1 MGKSLPPSGGIVNSL
16 TGSGY
21 NGRVT
26 KPKLLAGLIACVLIF
41 ALFLQTLPVS
51 AQSPS
56 ASDLVNAVN
65 ALRASY
71 GLPPYQVESGLMAF
85 AQQHSEYQ
93 ASIDQP
99 THTHSDGS
107 TPEQDGVFENVAVG
121 VNLSADAVVNSI
133 WSNSLHRSTMINISA
148 GYIGAG
154 VASNGHATY
163 YTIDVRKEPGAP
175 AVPAIAPTTG
185 SGSTAGA
192 PAATSIPF
200 VALATVT
207 PRPDGAIIH
216 TVGYGQSLWSIAIAY
231 GVTVDDIRKLNGL
244 AEGSVDIYAGQK
256 LVIKAPDPTA
266 TPTPTPTATAT
277 ATSTATR
284 TPVPTRTRPAPSVT
298 TWGTPTPRVTATP
311 TPAPFSVAN
320 VLPDRRSLGMLLIL
334 VCAAGLGVVGVQGF
348 RKK

>member
-1 MGKSLPPSGGIVNSL
+1 M
-16 TGSGY
+16 
-21 NGRVT
+21 
-26 KPKLLAGLIACVLIF
+26 LIF
-41 ALFLQTLPVS
+41 ALLPQTPSAS
-51 AQSPS
+51 AQSSS

-121 VNLSADAVVNSI
+121 GLNLSAGTVVNSI
-133 WSNSLHRSTMINISA
+133 WSDSLHRSTMINISA

-154 VASNGHATY
+154 VASNDHATY
-163 YTIDVRKEPGAP
+163 FTIDVRKEPGAP
-175 AVPAIAPTTG
+175 AVPAIQPTSG
-185 SGSTAGA
+185 SGSTAQA

-231 GVTVDDIRKLNGL
+231 GVTVDAIRKLNNL

-256 LVIKAPDPTA
+256 LLIKAPVATA
-266 TPTPTPTATAT
+266 TPSLTPTASVTATAT
-277 ATSTATR
+277 ATR
-284 TPVPTRTRPAPSVT
+284 TPLPTRTRPAPTAT
-298 TWGTPTPRVTATP
+298 TWRTPTPRVTATS
-311 TPAPFSVAN
+311 TPAPFDVSN
-320 VLPDRRSLGMLLIL
+320 FLPDRKSIGIALIL